1 MIYLSLGSTIVS
13 AFQVGRFT
21 DGGSSN
27 IGWAT
32 STNNGSTWTNGFL
45 PGITK
50 IVNPANPYD
59 RVSDQSVD
67 YNTKHNVWLI
77 ASLAISTGTGSVVGA
92 AVIVNRS
99 TDGGQTWATLLLSN

>member
-1 MIYLSLGSTIVS
+1 MAGSVS
-13 AFQVGRFT
+13 

-32 STNNGSTWTNGFL
+32 STNGGSTWTNGFL

-59 RVSDQSVD
+59 RVSDPSVAYD
-67 YNTKHNVWLI
+67 AKHNVWLI
-77 ASLAISTGTGSVVGA
+77 SSLAISKGDIWEHGA
-92 AVIVNRS
+92 PRI
-99 TDGGQTWATLLLSN
+99 GLLLLPCFQLYFCHLPAQCGIRLVN